1 MTSHRATSTLRAALV
16 LLVGLTAWPLDAE
29 TVMIRSGEHP
39 GFTRLVLQP
48 ESPHDWQFGRTATG
62 YELLLKGNGLSF
74 DTDGVFHRIL
84 RQRIS
89 AVEPL
94 PHPGALALISSCAC
108 FAKAAQLSD
117 GKIVIDIVDGTPPAN
132 SPFEQPLDEGAVAA
146 AHPLPLPHPG
156 QARGEGQPRISDA
169 TLSYRPTENDAASL
183 PIYWRDI
190 LQTTQKPLGEK
201 VESAPPSM
209 AEKPTAMFRLFLPP
223 SMQALD
229 GLPPMKLPSPKVRA
243 TEAELLLQLSRAAAQ
258 GMVTLAEPEKKPRH
272 AAPPPS
278 APDGPAPLVDEIA
291 FHAETSMDR
300 DANANPMAQHLTS
313 KGGDCVSDEAL
324 AIGHWGTDESASE
337 QLTRARAHLTGEFD
351 KPDSAAVRGLARLYL
366 HLGMGAEARQVL
378 RAFSEQSDEAALL
391 TALGQIIDDQA
402 PAAES
407 PFTDMQDCDT
417 SAALWAFLIHPADTA
432 ESVNAAAILRAFSG
446 LPPLLRAALG
456 QRLSDRFIRTG
467 NSDAARDIRNAM
479 ARSGGAA
486 ENRNLGMVDA
496 RLADPAQALKQFDQ
510 LAKGNDG
517 LAVEAEMAAL
527 RNRLDRGEEIDAKQ
541 VEGIA
546 ALAFEHGDSPLGP
559 ELTALEIE
567 ARAAMGDYGGA
578 ARRLEERQTEY
589 PDADLRPLTRLVMLR
604 LGRSGDDA
612 AFLQFYFHRSATIDA
627 ELTDP
632 AAGSDTLLL
641 IAARLAKL
649 GFPAETRAILSG
661 PVGQSKEG
669 RTILA
674 RAALAEFA
682 PDKALGLL
690 SGLPDSGAALLR
702 SEALV
707 MQKNYGA
714 AATQLANIGARQ
726 KLARAYWQSG
736 NWQDAAAQDGRYL
749 AVAGGLGLIDQTH
762 PAPPDG
768 RPTEA
773 LASLSASKSAVAESV
788 ALRKT
793 IASLLAIPTPSGN

>member
-1 MTSHRATSTLRAALV
+1 MTSHRATSTLCAALV
-16 LLVGLTAWPLDAE
+16 LLVGLTAWPLSAE

-62 YELLLKGNGLSF
+62 YELRLKGNRLSF

-94 PHPGALALISSCAC
+94 PRPGTLALISSCAC

-132 SPFEQPLDEGAVAA
+132 SPFEQPLDEGAVAV
-146 AHPLPLPHPG
+146 AHPLPHPG

-190 LQTTQKPLGEK
+190 LQTTQKPSGEK
-201 VESAPPSM
+201 AESAPPSM
-209 AEKPTAMFRLFLPP
+209 AEKPTAMLPLLLPP
-223 SMQALD
+223 SIPATD

-278 APDGPAPLVDEIA
+278 APDGPAPLADEIA

-300 DANANPMAQHLTS
+300 DANANPMAQHLTAQ
-313 KGGDCVSDEAL
+313 GQDCVSDEAL
-324 AIGHWGTDESASE
+324 ALTHWGTDESAPE

-351 KPDSAAVRGLARLYL
+351 KPDPEAVRSLARLYL

-378 RAFSEQSDEAALL
+378 RAFSDQSDEARLL
-391 TALGQIIDDQA
+391 NTLGQIIDDQT
-402 PAAES
+402 PMPEN
-407 PFTDMQDCDT
+407 PFTGMQDCDT
-417 SAALWAFLIHPADTA
+417 SAALWAFLVRPADTA
-432 ESVNAAAILRAFSG
+432 ESVNAAAVVRAFSG
-446 LPPLLRAALG
+446 LPPPLRAALG
-456 QRLSDRFIRTG
+456 PRLSDRFIRAG
-467 NSDAARDIRNAM
+467 NPAAARDIRNAM
-479 ARSGGAA
+479 ARSGDTT

-496 RLADPAQALKQFDQ
+496 SLAEPAQALKKLDQ
-510 LAKGNDG
+510 LAKGNDD
-517 LAVEAEMAAL
+517 LAVEAAMAAL
-527 RNRLDRGEEIDAKQ
+527 RNRLDRGEEVDAKQ

-546 ALAFEHGDSPLGP
+546 ALAFEHGDSPLGS
-559 ELTALEIE
+559 ELAALEIE
-567 ARAAMGDYGGA
+567 ARAAVGDYGGA

-589 PDADLRPLTRLVMLR
+589 PDTDLRPLTRLVLKR
-604 LGRSGDDA
+604 LTDSGDDT
-612 AFLQFYFHRSATIDA
+612 AFLQLYFHKSATIDA
-627 ELTDP
+627 ALTDP
-632 AAGSDTLLL
+632 AAGYDTLLP

-649 GFPAETRAILSG
+649 GFPAETSALLPG
-661 PVGQSKEG
+661 PAGHTNEG
-669 RTILA
+669 RAILA

-690 SGLPDSGAALLR
+690 DGLPGSDAALLR

-714 AATQLANIGARQ
+714 AATQLADIGAQ
-726 KLARAYWQSG
+726 EKLARAYWQSG
-736 NWQDAAAQDGRYL
+736 DWHNAAAQDDRYR
-749 AVAGGLGLIDQTH
+749 AAADGLGLTDTARS
-762 PAPPDG
+762 APPDARTG
-768 RPTEA
+768 EVV
-773 LASLSASKSAVAESV
+773 ASLSASRTAVADSA

-793 IASLLAIPTPSGN
+793 VASLLATPTSIGN